1 MWGWKGGA
9 QGMALLPCY
18 TEKLDPMKISGS
30 LVDDFFPFPGVFFS
44 SDSQLFVFAGDDFF
58 KSNFRFFFLEASLG
72 AYADND
78 DIVPKLRALKLGGL
92 LVKGVP
98 SFIGATDISCWR
110 TPLGDENAGTPQNL
124 KPNKKRSPEPLGYH
138 RAFWTTS
145 VGKLVKYSHLLVK
158 YSHLFHGETNHNR
171 PQSRSIVDVP
181 TGCWKHPKYHL
192 VAKSMDHFTP
202 AKNCGKK
209 LASPKIRK
217 LQKYVASRHP
227 QNWKSRMLNPCKI
240 SISDFWAEES
250 FKWVAASPGRYPM
263 AGSQKNSQ
271 SKKTIQR
278 KSSKNTWFVQVF
290 GFTFSLSWWQALNKE
305 TTIKCS
311 RVSHHHCLLFLE
323 SLQRH
328 QRRVWEKMT
337 PIHDLWRE
345 LTISFR
351 MEHASPVENLGWIHQ
366 LIWAQGLCWQKG
378 WVPPKTRTKSL
389 LALLGLCQQLGCKF
403 FSHDMWLEKPSI
415 NFRWFPG
422 WKKKPGNFPDFQ
434 VVGVFFA
441 AIFHVF
447 EKLPFFAVS
456 FNESFCCLDA
466 DCRTSCLPTS
476 MKPMG
481 F

>member
-1 MWGWKGGA
+1 MAGAICEWHVNLAIPRASFVFFADVGLERGGT
-9 QGMALLPCY
+9 GHGPVALLHQETGPN
-18 TEKLDPMKISGS
+18 ENLWIFGRW
-30 LVDDFFPFPGVFFS
+30 FFPFSRSFF
-44 SDSQLFVFAGDDFF
+44 FFRFPTVRFCRWWFF

-124 KPNKKRSPEPLGYH
+124 KPNKKSSPEPLGYH

-351 MEHASPVENLGWIHQ
+351 MEQASPVENLGWIHQ

-389 LALLGLCQQLGCKF
+389 LALLGLCQQLGCNIFVNDRWWFQNHHKF
-403 FSHDMWLEKPSI
+403 
-415 NFRWFPG
+415 
-422 WKKKPGNFPDFQ
+422 
-434 VVGVFFA
+434 
-441 AIFHVF
+441 
-447 EKLPFFAVS
+447 
-456 FNESFCCLDA
+456 
-466 DCRTSCLPTS
+466 
-476 MKPMG
+476 
-481 F
+481 